1 MPQVF
6 PFGSSEVETH
16 LRAQSRSFGF
26 ARLCPS
32 TSLGANGL
40 WTNRKLTDQ
49 DAIADLNTLDGAEIA
64 RRLSGTRADIATF
77 VRAAAEAGSAEAQA
91 RYGQMLL
98 DGDGVA
104 QDQAD
109 GFTWFGRAA
118 RTGHLEAANM
128 VGRCHDLGWG
138 TPVDKAR
145 AAAWF
150 RQAAAR
156 GLTWAK
162 YNYATLLAL
171 GQGVDLDRPAALALF
186 REAAAEGN
194 AKAWNFV
201 GSFHEDGW
209 VVTRDIVEAARYY
222 AVAAEGGDFRG
233 QFNHGR
239 MLADADKAEDALRWM
254 ALAWDNGNVRFRG
267 QMTDY
272 LAARGEPYRAAAQRF
287 AGAA

>member
-1 MPQVF
+1 M
-6 PFGSSEVETH
+6 TTIDA
-16 LRAQSRSFGF
+16 LNA
-26 ARLCPS
+26 
-32 TSLGANGL
+32 LGPE
-40 WTNRKLTDQ
+40 
-49 DAIADLNTLDGAEIA
+49 EIA
-64 RRLSGTRADIATF
+64 RRLSGPRAQVATF

-91 RYGQMLL
+91 RLGQMLL
-98 DGDGVA
+98 DGDGLP
-104 QDQAD
+104 QDSREA
-109 GFTWFGRAA
+109 FAWFERAA
-118 RTGHLEAANM
+118 RAGHLEAANM

-138 TPVDKAR
+138 TPVDKGK

-171 GQGVDLDRPAALALF
+171 GQGVPEDKAAALALL

-209 VVTRDIVEAARYY
+209 AVARDMTEAARCY
-222 AVAAEGGDFRG
+222 AIAATGGDFRG

-239 MLADADKAEDALRWM
+239 MFAIAGLAEQALSWM
-254 ALAWDNGNVRFRG
+254 ERAWDGGNSRFRA
-267 QMTDY
+267 QMVEFL
-272 LAARGEPYRAAAQRF
+272 LAQGEPYRSSIGQFERRA
-287 AGAA
+287 